1 MSSAKWQTLDDM
13 AERPQDLP
21 DRPKWAV
28 IISGV
33 LHPFTLPPIAFLLL
47 YIAGIGTDTP
57 TPDRTV
63 AGISVAI
70 LFATALP
77 LAAVVY
83 LARRGV
89 VDSIDVSDRTKRA
102 VPLALAILSYA
113 AGFAIL
119 SRIGAPELARGL
131 MLCYA
136 TNTLVVA
143 VITLWWKI
151 SIHAVGTAG
160 PLVAVAAA
168 FGPWVLPAFLLLPI
182 ISAAR
187 VSLQRHTVGQVVAGS
202 LLGVVLTAG
211 QLALFVAV

>member
-1 MSSAKWQTLDDM
+1 MSNGRWQTLDDI
-13 AERPQDLP
+13 AERPQELP
-21 DRPKWAV
+21 DRPRWAV
-28 IISGV
+28 IVSGV

-47 YIAGIGTDTP
+47 YIAGMGTDTP
-57 TPDRTV
+57 APDLTV
-63 AGISVAI
+63 AGLSVAI
-70 LFATALP
+70 LFASALP

-119 SRIGAPELARGL
+119 SRLGAPELARGL

-143 VITLWWKI
+143 IITLWWKI

-160 PLVAVAAA
+160 PIVAVTAA
-168 FGPWVLPAFLLLPI
+168 FGPWALPAFLLLPV

-187 VSLQRHTVGQVVAGS
+187 VSLQRHTIAQVVAGS
-202 LLGVVLTAG
+202 LLGAALTAG
-211 QLALFVAV
+211 QLALFVGV